1 MSDENQFMNIE
12 NAREPLQVSN
22 MKRIAEDGVCPFCPE
37 HLAKYHVP
45 PIVNEGTYWLVTP
58 NMYPYENT
66 AHHFLFI
73 TKEHLTD
80 SQKLSP
86 EAWNE
91 LQTLSKWVIETYAIS
106 SGTLLMRSGNMNKT
120 GATVLHLHAQFIVG
134 NDPTK
139 PVITRVG

>member
-1 MSDENQFMNIE
+1 MTNENTFMNIE

-37 HLAKYHVP
+37 HLAKYHTP
-45 PIVNEGTYWLVTP
+45 PIVKEGAYWLVTP

-80 SQKLSP
+80 SQKLTP
-86 EAWNE
+86 EAWSE
-91 LQTLSKWVIETYAIS
+91 LQTLSQWLIETYKID
-106 SGTLLMRSGNMNKT
+106 SGTLLMRSGDMSKT
-120 GATVLHLHAQFIVG
+120 GATVLHLHAQFVVG
-134 NDPTK
+134 SDSTK
-139 PVITRVG
+139 PVVTRVG